1 MHIDKISV
9 FIKKLRDEKGL
20 TQEQL
25 AEMIPISRQ
34 AVSKWE
40 RGLAIPDSSVLI
52 RLSEIFSVTINE
64 ILSGEKINKT
74 NEKEVNQI
82 SLTLF
87 DDAKKKKKIIRIL
100 SLILIV
106 FTFAFLV
113 YYFVISYRSIKVY
126 TVSGM
131 GDNIS
136 LSNGIFVR
144 TNEKLFFRIGD
155 FDILNENYKIKSLS
169 LYYIDENDKKVV
181 IASKDDDSILFIDY
195 YGYNEYL
202 DSSKI
207 DYIIKNT
214 YIEIT
219 FDDAK
224 EKFKLNFDE
233 NYVND
238 FFITKR
244 NRNITIKNDKKIN
257 YELNFEDI
265 EIINK
270 IKTNYKL
277 IDSNYVYTIDDK
289 DYKKTISYN
298 DEANLIIMTI
308 DTNAEKEIEKYI
320 YKIDSKILM
329 YNNYNNNE
337 FYLFRDGKINCENC
351 NDQKSKNIFNNFF
364 HDISLTLN

>member
-1 MHIDKISV
+1 MNIDKISV

-40 RGLAIPDSSVLI
+40 RGITIPDSSVLI

-82 SLTLF
+82 SLTLYN
-87 DDAKKKKKIIRIL
+87 DSKKKKKIIKIL
-100 SLILIV
+100 SLIII
-106 FTFAFLV
+106 FFAFSFLI
-113 YYFVISYRSIKVY
+113 YYFIISYRSIKVY
-126 TVSGM
+126 TVSGN
-131 GDNIS
+131 GKNVE
-136 LSNGIFVR
+136 LFNGIFVR
-144 TNEKLFFRIGD
+144 TKEKSFFRIGD

-238 FFITKR
+238 F
-244 NRNITIKNDKKIN
+244 
-257 YELNFEDI
+257 
-265 EIINK
+265 
-270 IKTNYKL
+270 
-277 IDSNYVYTIDDK
+277 
-289 DYKKTISYN
+289 
-298 DEANLIIMTI
+298 
-308 DTNAEKEIEKYI
+308 
-320 YKIDSKILM
+320 
-329 YNNYNNNE
+329 
-337 FYLFRDGKINCENC
+337 
-351 NDQKSKNIFNNFF
+351 
-364 HDISLTLN
+364 